1 MTEKRKRWA
10 TAAALT
16 LQNRRSGNQILKEA
30 VMRRAMVAVVAAVA
44 AAAVMAG
51 GALIWQSQARDKAS
65 EAALPEVKAI
75 LTSAPLVPP
84 PVDRPGNAK
93 VIVSLETI
101 EVKGTLADGVQY
113 TFWTFG
119 GTVPGPFVR
128 VRVNDVVQ
136 IRLKNADKSMHP
148 HSIDLHAVTG
158 SGGGAAVTQLGPG
171 QEGAFE
177 FKALNPGLYVYHC
190 ATPSVPEHIANGM
203 YGLILVEPEKGLPRV
218 DREYY
223 VMQGEF
229 YTKGKTLAAGLQALD
244 PGKLTPERPEY
255 VVFYGKMGALL
266 GDAAIK
272 ANVGE
277 TVRLFVGNG
286 GPNLISSF
294 HVIGEI
300 FDTVYTE
307 AAVGGG
313 TPAKNVQTTLV
324 PAGGAAIVEIK
335 VQVPGRFLLVD
346 HSIVRAMEKGALGML
361 EVTGAEQPGVF
372 KTLVPGTHGTGGH

>member
-1 MTEKRKRWA
+1 MKRGLKVV
-10 TAAALT
+10 TT
-16 LQNRRSGNQILKEA
+16 L
-30 VMRRAMVAVVAAVA
+30 VVAGLL
-44 AAAVMAG
+44 AG
-51 GALIWQSQARDKAS
+51 GTVIWQSQARAKGG
-65 EAALPEVKAI
+65 ETALPEVKAI
-75 LTSAPLVPP
+75 LASAPRVPP
-84 PVDRPGNAK
+84 PVDRVGNAR
-93 VIVSLETI
+93 VIVELETT

-128 VRVNDVVQ
+128 VRVGDVVQ
-136 IRLKNADKSMHP
+136 IRLKNGATSLHP
-148 HSIDLHAVTG
+148 HSIDLHAATG
-158 SGGGAAVTQLGPG
+158 PGGGAAVTQLGPG

-177 FKALNPGLYVYHC
+177 FRALNPGLYVYHC

-229 YTKGKTLAAGLQALD
+229 YTRGKTLAPGLQALD
-244 PGKLTPERPEY
+244 PAKLTAERPEY
-255 VVFYGKMGALL
+255 VVFNGKMGSLL
-266 GDAAIK
+266 GEGAVK
-272 ANVGE
+272 AKVGE
-277 TVRLFVGNG
+277 TVRLYVGNG

-300 FDTVYTE
+300 FDTVYAE
-307 AAVGGG
+307 AALGGSA
-313 TPAKNVQTTLV
+313 PMRNVQTTLV
-324 PAGGAAIVEIK
+324 PAGGAAIVELK

-346 HSIVRAMEKGALGML
+346 HSIVRAMEKGALGAL
-361 EVTGAEQPGVF
+361 EVAGPEQPAIF

>member
-1 MTEKRKRWA
+1 MRRGLGIVAATV
-10 TAAALT
+10 TAAL
-16 LQNRRSGNQILKEA
+16 LIGS
-30 VMRRAMVAVVAAVA
+30 AM
-44 AAAVMAG
+44 
-51 GALIWQSQARDKAS
+51 IWQSQARDRAT
-65 EAALPEVKAI
+65 EPAALPEVQAV

-93 VIVSLETI
+93 VIVSLETT
-101 EVKGTLADGVQY
+101 EAKGTLADGVQY

-128 VRVNDVVQ
+128 VRVGDVVQ
-136 IRLKNADKSMHP
+136 IRLKNAEKSMHP

-158 SGGGAAVTQLGPG
+158 PGGGAAVTQLGPG

-190 ATPSVPEHIANGM
+190 ATPSVPAHIANGM

-229 YTKGKTLAAGLQALD
+229 YTKGKTLAPGHQTLD
-244 PGKLTPERPEY
+244 ATKLTGERPEY
-255 VVFYGKMGALL
+255 VVFNGKMGALL
-266 GDAAIK
+266 GEGAVK

-307 AAVGGG
+307 GAVGGG
-313 TPAKNVQTTLV
+313 APARNVQTTLV
-324 PAGGAAIVEIK
+324 PAGGAAIVEMT

-346 HSIVRAMEKGALGML
+346 HSIVRAMEKGALGVL
-361 EVTGAEQPGVF
+361 EVAGAEQPGIF
-372 KTLVPGTHGTGGH
+372 RTLVPGTHGTGGH